1 MNKLINFL
9 ILLKNLRKIE
19 LKELKTENK
28 VNNLS
33 ENILIRNKKGILHYS
48 TKNHF
53 CPSCKSRL
61 VSKHSIHSRKLY
73 FL

>member
-33 ENILIRNKKGILHYS
+33 KNILIRNKKSISHYS
-48 TKNHF
+48 TKNPF

-61 VSKHSIHSRKLY
+61 VSKTFNTFQKTI